1 MVKRIWDTK
10 KMAQHDAF
18 QLRNS
23 GWKVRVRKIK
33 KGWVCETVGRRKE
46 RLKKLS
52 KDMDTW
58 AKKEAKKAKRW
69 W

>member
-23 GWKVRVRKIK
+23 GWKARVRKTK
-33 KGWVCETVGRRKE
+33 EGWVCKTVGRRK
-46 RLKKLS
+46 
-52 KDMDTW
+52 
-58 AKKEAKKAKRW
+58 KR
-69 W
+69 